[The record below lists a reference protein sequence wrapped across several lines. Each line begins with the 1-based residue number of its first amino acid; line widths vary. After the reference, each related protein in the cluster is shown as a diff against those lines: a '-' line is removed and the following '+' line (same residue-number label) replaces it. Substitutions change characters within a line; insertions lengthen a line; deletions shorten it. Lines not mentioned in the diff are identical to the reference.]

1 MRPLKI
7 TMSAFGPYAKECT
20 LNLSE
25 LGTSGLYLITG
36 PTGSGKT
43 SIFDGITYA
52 LYGEASGEIRDSS
65 MLRSNYADATTLT
78 YVELEFLV
86 REKVYKI
93 KRIPEYLKPKQRGE
107 GFTTQSM
114 QVELTLPDGT
124 IIDKKNLVQE
134 KINEILGVNKD
145 QFCNI
150 CMIAQGEFLKLL
162 NAETKERIKIFRNI
176 FKTEKYLSLQDKLS
190 EIAKAIYL
198 DYKDKEKSINQYVS
212 GIIPPYSPILQ
223 EGLEQAKQNQMLTE
237 QVVSLLESILL
248 ETNNLLKENKENL
261 AKKET
266 ELQKV
271 ATTLSN
277 LQDKQT
283 KLSELEKTKILL
295 QEKTEVL
302 NSLNAQKTEQ
312 EKLIPTAEEKEKQV
326 VEINLSLDTYTL
338 LDGLEKEIVA
348 LQRDIE
354 TKSKN
359 LVSSKETL
367 DKTTSQIKQ
376 VKDKL
381 KTLSNVG
388 ETLQKHESAI
398 NILRG
403 QLIDIVS
410 LKNLFLEIDK
420 NEKALKTA
428 QEEFLKLEVIS
439 KKSAN
444 EYIALNGL
452 FLSEQAGIL
461 ADKLS
466 LGEPCPVC
474 GSTTHPQKA
483 TKAPF
488 APSREQLEKA
498 KEKAD
503 LDNKNLTKA
512 SQKASALN
520 GELKANLNVAK
531 QKSDILYKDTVVDLE
546 FLIKEETKTINLGK
560 ELATTIE
567 NLTKSYK
574 EKQQLEK
581 DLPILE
587 QQEKDLTSL
596 RLQETEK
603 LSSLKATLEQKQ
615 EQSTNLKQKLKFK
628 SLLDAKE
635 QIALLEKDA
644 KIIRDTLKKLE
655 EEIISC
661 DKQKTEL
668 STKVSS
674 LQEQTKDFTV
684 ENLESVKAKLSQLK
698 LEKEELLAVQQTL
711 TTNLTTNGNIK
722 NNLVLSLKNIAEID
736 KKHRLITSLSKTANG
751 NLEGKAK
758 LSLETYIL
766 TTYFDKIIA
775 RANLRFMIMSS
786 GQYELKR
793 KESADRLNSHYA
805 LDLDIIDHY
814 NGTQRNVKSLSGGE
828 SFMASLSLAL
838 GLSDEVQSS
847 AGGIKLDTMFI
858 DEGFGTLDEGVLP
871 LALSALNKLADDN
884 KLIGIISHVSEL
896 KEKIDKKIIVSKEKT
911 GGSTAKISD

>member
-1 MRPLKI
+1 
-7 TMSAFGPYAKECT
+7 
-20 LNLSE
+20 
-25 LGTSGLYLITG
+25 
-36 PTGSGKT
+36 
-43 SIFDGITYA
+43 
-52 LYGEASGEIRDSS
+52 
-65 MLRSNYADATTLT
+65 
-78 YVELEFLV
+78 
-86 REKVYKI
+86 
-93 KRIPEYLKPKQRGE
+93 
-107 GFTTQSM
+107 
-114 QVELTLPDGT
+114 
-124 IIDKKNLVQE
+124 
-134 KINEILGVNKD
+134 
-145 QFCNI
+145 
-150 CMIAQGEFLKLL
+150 
-162 NAETKERIKIFRNI
+162 
-176 FKTEKYLSLQDKLS
+176 
-190 EIAKAIYL
+190 
-198 DYKDKEKSINQYVS
+198 
-212 GIIPPYSPILQ
+212 
-223 EGLEQAKQNQMLTE
+223 
-237 QVVSLLESILL
+237 
-248 ETNNLLKENKENL
+248 
-261 AKKET
+261 
-266 ELQKV
+266 
-271 ATTLSN
+271 
-277 LQDKQT
+277 
-283 KLSELEKTKILL
+283 
-295 QEKTEVL
+295 
-302 NSLNAQKTEQ
+302 
-312 EKLIPTAEEKEKQV
+312 
-326 VEINLSLDTYTL
+326 
-338 LDGLEKEIVA
+338 KEIFT

-354 TKSKN
+354 TKTKT
-359 LVSSKETL
+359 LAISKETL

-381 KTLSNVG
+381 KTLSTCKEEKQKQ
-388 ETLQKHESAI
+388 ETEKLNLLKKHE
-398 NILRG
+398 
-403 QLIDIVS
+403 
-410 LKNLFLEIDK
+410 EI
-420 NEKALKTA
+420 KALKNNF
-428 QEEFLKLEVIS
+428 EDIISKEKELKLAQQEVLSLKQIS
-439 KKSAN
+439 ENSNK

-474 GSTTHPQKA
+474 GSTTPPNKA
-483 TKAPF
+483 TKAMIVPT
-488 APSREQLEKA
+488 RLELENA
-498 KEKAD
+498 KIKAD
-503 LDNKNLTKA
+503 TDTSNLTKA
-512 SQKASALN
+512 SEKTRQIL
-520 GELKANLNVAK
+520 GELNAKKEQAQTKSQQLFAN
-531 QKSDILYKDTVVDLE
+531 DINVDLQFCSLQLQE
-546 FLIKEETKTINLGK
+546 IVNKGKLVAESIKIL
-560 ELATTIE
+560 
-567 NLTKSYK
+567 S
-574 EKQQLEK
+574 QQVTERDLLEK

-655 EEIISC
+655 EEVISC

-674 LQEQTKDFTV
+674 LQEQTKDFSLD
-684 ENLESVKAKLSQLK
+684 NLESVKAKLSQLK
-698 LEKEELLAVQQTL
+698 LDKEELLAVQQNL

-722 NNLVLSLKNIAEID
+722 DNLVLSLKDIAEID

-775 RANLRFMIMSS
+775 RAILRFMIMSS